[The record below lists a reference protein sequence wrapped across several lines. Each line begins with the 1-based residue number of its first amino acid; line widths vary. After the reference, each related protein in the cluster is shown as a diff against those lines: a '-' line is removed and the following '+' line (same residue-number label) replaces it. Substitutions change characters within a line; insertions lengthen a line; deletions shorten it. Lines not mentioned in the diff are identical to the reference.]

1 MNRHTIYS
9 ESTIAGCCVEQA
21 CFTAAGGGREVQ
33 LMLHPAAC
41 NQCFEEQLGTLL
53 DVYESL
59 LLGSLKGFQA
69 VFKRFFLSD
78 AANQKERLLAT
89 LPENAACATSIVQQ
103 PPLDGT
109 KVALWVYLI
118 EGAVTQM
125 LPGGLSETCHGAYR
139 HLWGGGAASRAVQAE
154 YQMRLLFQE
163 YIMQLME
170 QGGRLADH
178 CIRTWIFVHD
188 VDTNYAGVVKARN
201 EVFATQQLTPQTH
214 FIASTGINGSAGDT
228 AVKVLFD
235 TYAVLGIVP
244 GQVRHLYAPTH
255 MNRTSEYG
263 VSFERGSYVE
273 YGDRRH
279 VFISGTASINNK
291 GEVVHPGDICKQTE
305 RMCEN
310 VEVLLAEAACG
321 FNDVQ
326 QMIIYLR
333 DPADAQQVRTLF
345 QARFP
350 AVPKLVL
357 WASVCRPGWL
367 IEMECI
373 AVKRVDNP
381 LYPVF

>member
-41 NQCFEEQLGTLL
+41 NQCFEEQLSTLL
-53 DVYESL
+53 DVYETL
-59 LLGSLKGFQA
+59 LLSSLKGFQA

-310 VEVLLAEAACG
+310 VEVLLAEAACS

-350 AVPKLVL
+350 AVPKLIL
-357 WASVCRPGWL
+357 WAPVCRPGWL

>member
-41 NQCFEEQLGTLL
+41 NQCFEEQLSTLL
-53 DVYESL
+53 DVYETL
-59 LLGSLKGFQA
+59 LLSSLKGFQA

-310 VEVLLAEAACG
+310 VEALLTEAACS

-350 AVPKLVL
+350 AVPKLIL
-357 WASVCRPGWL
+357 WAPVCRPGWL

>member
-1 MNRHTIYS
+1 M
-9 ESTIAGCCVEQA
+9 EQA

-59 LLGSLKGFQA
+59 LLSSLKGFQA